1 MANIG
6 KYNSIICCIFLE
18 RYEQGKTSIVF
29 AREEFLQKA
38 YELGFEPPKNLGDII
53 YSYTTLQLF
62 EKNNAQGTFSCI
74 ISLHTKPYERE

>member
-53 YSYTTLQLF
+53 YSYKYR
-62 EKNNAQGTFSCI
+62 KNLPEEI
-74 ISLHTKPYERE
+74 TKTAPNGYYWRIRNI

>member
-29 AREEFLQKA
+29 AREELLQKA
-38 YELGFEPPKNLGDII
+38 YELGFDPPKNLGDR
-53 YSYTTLQLF
+53 L
-62 EKNNAQGTFSCI
+62 
-74 ISLHTKPYERE
+74 